1 MDLLKTVNTK
11 VYYLFSSITAPL
23 QTASQPTEE
32 DSRELQ
38 LLKNNWKVMVL
49 AMTFDN
55 SWLAGGMNRKGLLSD
70 NDHEHVINVKTLL
83 NDTEK
88 AEIML
93 TSLKKKVVINSKH
106 LSTFMEILILKPRI
120 YSDVIDIIKGKS
132 LILMLHS

>member
-1 MDLLKTVNTK
+1 
-11 VYYLFSSITAPL
+11 
-23 QTASQPTEE
+23 
-32 DSRELQ
+32 
-38 LLKNNWKVMVL
+38 MVT

-55 SWLAGGMNRKGLLSD
+55 LWLAGEMNRAGLLSD
-70 NDHEHVINVKTLL
+70 NDHEDVINVKTTL
-83 NDTEK
+83 NTTEK

-106 LSTFMEILILKPRI
+106 LSIFMEILILKPRI

>member
-1 MDLLKTVNTK
+1 
-11 VYYLFSSITAPL
+11 
-23 QTASQPTEE
+23 
-32 DSRELQ
+32 
-38 LLKNNWKVMVL
+38 MVT

-55 SWLAGGMNRKGLLSD
+55 LWLAGEMNRKGLLSD
-70 NDHEHVINVKTLL
+70 NDYEDVINVKTTL
-83 NDTEK
+83 NTTEK

-93 TSLKKKVVINSKH
+93 RSQKKKVLINSKH